1 MSRYKL
7 EAPFQEYRG
16 KICKHSQVIYKQ
28 MYDTRYTSQIC
39 HPHEGGGTTA
49 QLAHRAKFRQVR
61 ANVLALSTEEKR
73 AYQAAFAKQSK
84 YKALQ
89 GYIFAKEF
97 AKLAIYM
104 LCFILI
110 NL

>member
-1 MSRYKL
+1 MSRFKL

-39 HPHEGGGTTA
+39 HPHEGAGTSA
-49 QLAHRAKFRQVR
+49 QQAHRAKFRQVR
-61 ANVLALSTEEKR
+61 ANVLSLSAEEKR
-73 AYQAAFAKQSK
+73 AYQVAFEKQSK

-97 AKLAIYM
+97 AKLAMYM